1 MDDSPGNNT
10 VLVRVRY
17 ADTDQMGV
25 AYNGV
30 YFTWFEIGRT
40 ELIRNT
46 GLTYNDIEK
55 RGIRLPV
62 IETGIKFLEP
72 ARYDDVIMIR
82 TTIERQKGVRI
93 RFFYEATCEGKKI
106 ATGFTEHV
114 FTDRDLRPV
123 KPPKELSNMSGFICN
138 SSDYVQ

>member
-1 MDDSPGNNT
+1 MGNTSGNNT
-10 VLVRVRY
+10 VSVRVRY

-40 ELIRNT
+40 ELIRST
-46 GLTYNDIEK
+46 GLTYHDIEE

-72 ARYDDVIMIR
+72 AHYDDVITVK
-82 TTIERQKGVRI
+82 TTIERQKGIRI
-93 RFFYEATCEGKKI
+93 RFFYEISCNGNKI

-114 FTDRDLRPV
+114 FTDFNLRPIR
-123 KPPKELSNMSGFICN
+123 PPKELADMSGFIN
-138 SSDYVQ
+138 STSDVIE